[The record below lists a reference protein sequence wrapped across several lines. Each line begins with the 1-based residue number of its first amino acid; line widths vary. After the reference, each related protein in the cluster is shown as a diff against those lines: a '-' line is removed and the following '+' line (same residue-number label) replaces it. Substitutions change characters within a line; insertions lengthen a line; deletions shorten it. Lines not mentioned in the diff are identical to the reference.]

1 MFVII
6 PTNDWISV
14 APDIDSTSGFR
25 LMLIRNG
32 SVVMEKLIS
41 VGDMKP
47 RELLNQLDQGLQLPG
62 KDQDKTIISVNTSD
76 TVKSVLHEFSFFNP
90 SGINIT
96 NAVNQYIRET
106 GNYESDYCCQP

>member
-14 APDIDSTSGFR
+14 APDIESTSGFR
-25 LMLIRNG
+25 LMIINNG
-32 SVVMEKLIS
+32 CVVMEKLIS
-41 VGDMKP
+41 VGDKKP
-47 RELLNQLDQGLQLPG
+47 GELLSKLDQGLQLPAN
-62 KDQDKTIISVNTSD
+62 DNDKTIIAVNTSD
-76 TVKSVLHEFSFFNP
+76 KIKSALHEFSFFNP